1 MTRVLVTGASTPVGS
16 AVVAQLAQEP
26 RVEAVLAV
34 QRPHEK
40 SVGLERQ
47 PNVTLVHADL
57 THARQIHDLLFGE
70 ARRMGCDTVL
80 HLAAHRAAREEGN
93 KIHALNVESTR
104 QLLELSQRHPT
115 LRHFVL
121 RSYADVYRVRPHHA
135 TLLREDHP
143 LELSP
148 SAPQWVRDR
157 VESDLIACSA
167 MGVSALRVAVL
178 RCAECPAPDNGS
190 QLWEYLQARMCFT
203 PLGFDPMINVIS
215 IPDIADALTRVA
227 LSNVVGVY
235 NVPGADTLPLAEA
248 IRSAGKPRIPV
259 PDRFVARFQALGS
272 GGVGN
277 DFRYDQNHF
286 RFRFSG
292 VLDGARIRDAVGFSP
307 RHRIGWETVKPQA
320 EFDTAAAHVA
330 TQQRPRGVS

>member
-1 MTRVLVTGASTPVGS
+1 MTRVLVTGASTPVGA
-16 AVVAQLAQEP
+16 AVVAQLVREA

-40 SVGLERQ
+40 SVGLEEL
-47 PNVTLVHADL
+47 PNVRLAYADL
-57 THARQIHDLLFGE
+57 THYRQIHDLLFGE

-93 KIHALNVESTR
+93 RIHALNVESTR
-104 QLLELSQRHPT
+104 QLLELAQRHPT

-121 RSYADVYRVRPHHA
+121 RSYAEVYRVRPHHP
-135 TLLREDHP
+135 TLLREEHP

-167 MGVSALRVAVL
+167 MGVSDLRVAVL
-178 RCAECPAPDNGS
+178 RCAECPAAGNGS
-190 QLWEYLQARMCFT
+190 QLWEYLQARLCFT
-203 PLGFDPMINVIS
+203 PLGFDPMINLIS
-215 IPDIADALTRVA
+215 IPDMADALTRIA
-227 LSNVVGVY
+227 LSSVVGVY
-235 NVPGADTLPLAEA
+235 NVPGADTLPLSEA
-248 IRSAGKPRIPV
+248 IRCAGRPRIPV
-259 PDRFVARFQALGS
+259 PDRFVARLQALG
-272 GGVGN
+272 GGSRGN

-292 VLDGARIRDAVGFSP
+292 VLDGTRIRNAVGYVP
-307 RHRIGWETVKPQA
+307 RQRIGWNEVKPHSGP
-320 EFDTAAAHVA
+320 DTSAAQVGAH
-330 TQQRPRGVS
+330 QRAN